1 MFDEIAQGAPIRKK
15 AGEAYLPSH
24 LIEVDERVFRYRGSL
39 PSLGIECGDL
49 LIVEPRKKA
58 ATGELVLARCGQNAF
73 IGRWWAKHGLRELRE
88 TGQSMEGE
96 PRIAGAVTVIVRQ
109 SCLFGRHGRSYGA

>member
-1 MFDEIAQGAPIRKK
+1 MPETAIVIFDEIAQGAPIREN

-24 LIEVDERVFRYRGSL
+24 LLEVDEVVFRYRGSL

-73 IGRWWAKHGLRELRE
+73 IGRWWAKHGLRELQE
-88 TGQSMEGE
+88 TGQSIEGE
-96 PRIAGAVTVIVRQ
+96 LRIAGAVTVIVRQ
-109 SCLFGRHGRSYGA
+109 S

>member
-1 MFDEIAQGAPIRKK
+1 MRETSIVIFDEIAQGEPIREN

-24 LIEVDERVFRYRGSL
+24 LLELDDQVFRYRGSL

-49 LIVEPRKKA
+49 LIVEPRKRA

-73 IGRWWAKHGLRELRE
+73 IGRWWAKHGLRELQE
-88 TGQSMEGE
+88 VGQSIEGE
-96 PRIAGAVTVIVRQ
+96 LRIAGAVTVIVRQ
-109 SCLFGRHGRSYGA
+109 S

>member
-1 MFDEIAQGAPIRKK
+1 MVTFAEIENGQVIREN
-15 AGEAYLPSH
+15 AGEACLPSH
-24 LIEVDERVFRYRGSL
+24 VLEVDELVFRYRGSL

-73 IGRWWAKHGLRELRE
+73 IGRWWAKHGLRELQE
-88 TGQSMEGE
+88 TGQNIEGE
-96 PRIAGAVTVIVRQ
+96 IRIAGAVTVIVRP
-109 SCLFGRHGRSYGA
+109 S

>member
-1 MFDEIAQGAPIRKK
+1 MRETSIVIFAEIENGNVIREN

-24 LIEVDERVFRYRGSL
+24 LLEVDELVFRYRGSL
-39 PSLGIECGDL
+39 PYFGIESGDL

-58 ATGELVLARCGQNAF
+58 ATGELVLAHCGQNAF

-88 TGQSMEGE
+88 TGQSIEGQL
-96 PRIAGAVTVIVRQ
+96 RIAGTVTVIVRQ
-109 SCLFGRHGRSYGA
+109 S

>member
-1 MFDEIAQGAPIRKK
+1 MRETSIVISTRSRKERRSGRN

-24 LIEVDERVFRYRGSL
+24 LLEVDELVFRYRGSL
-39 PSLGIECGDL
+39 PSLGIDAATW

-73 IGRWWAKHGLRELRE
+73 IGRWWAKHGLRSFQRPAEYR
-88 TGQSMEGE
+88 
-96 PRIAGAVTVIVRQ
+96 R
-109 SCLFGRHGRSYGA
+109 